1 MHDKLVTKVNNIDT
15 NGFVLKTKYKTDKTE
30 LEIKIPN
37 VSSLVK
43 NSDYNT
49 KLSKIEGKLPST
61 IDLVTNPALTE

>member
-30 LEIKIPN
+30 LGIKIPN

-49 KLSKIEGKLPST
+49 KLSKIEGKIPST
-61 IDLVTNPALTE
+61 IDLVTNPVLTE